1 MSKFAIGTQAE
12 NVADHRRSAI
22 VVAAFPAVDGSS
34 GHGVEARACGAR
46 RPVTGARLT
55 FILARRGAA

>member
-12 NVADHRRSAI
+12 NVAGRRRSAI
-22 VVAAFPAVDGSS
+22 VVAVFPAVDGNS
-34 GHGVEARACGAR
+34 GHDGDGRACGAR
-46 RPVTGARLT
+46 RLVTGARLT

>member
-1 MSKFAIGTQAE
+1 MSKFAIGAQAE
-12 NVADHRRSAI
+12 HVADGRRSGI
-22 VVAAFPAVDGSS
+22 VVAMFPAVDESC
-34 GHGVEARACGAR
+34 GHDVEARACGAR

>member
-1 MSKFAIGTQAE
+1 MSKFAIGAQAE
-12 NVADHRRSAI
+12 HVADGRRSGI
-22 VVAAFPAVDGSS
+22 VVAVFPPVDGSR
-34 GHGVEARACGAR
+34 GHDVEARACGAR